1 MLATVVVR
9 ELAVCNGGPG
19 LSADELST
27 RLGCPPAQIRNVL
40 AGLVFRE
47 KTVTCDREGRYSLG
61 DPTPLLL
68 IR

>member
-1 MLATVVVR
+1 MLAEVVKQQ
-9 ELAVCNGGPG
+9 LAACNGGPG
-19 LSADELST
+19 RTAEELSK
-27 RLGCPPAQIRNVL
+27 RLGCPPAVIRSTL

-68 IR
+68 KR